1 MPNQI
6 IFYEIR
12 GMRLLIPF
20 VFALFTILN
29 ATAQKI
35 DDGLWNAGRAFSIKP
50 LNDDSIILQKQLSL
64 VQIYPGFSV
73 VKSIYD
79 IRNTQLSSGY
89 REFHWPDTLTTPHR
103 FFHRLHN
110 LGSSGMKIL
119 AGKDTLKPVR
129 MEGSS
134 LVFGVDMPAGEVV
147 TITTYQVTPNNQAKL
162 SGDETVKELNG
173 FVFSFDK
180 WKQQAVRQVFVKLAG
195 DLSLNNLKGIY
206 PATVT
211 GTMDKLKWTPDSLN
225 ETLVVWY
232 EGQAPDY
239 KFEKK
244 VLPKQQLL
252 FEDINNFD
260 LAFFEGT
267 GFKPVDKTDFTT
279 NTRSTVGTVLYFIM
293 FTAPWIFLIWFIVYL
308 LRKPKKK
315 LNA

>member
-1 MPNQI
+1 
-6 IFYEIR
+6 
-12 GMRLLIPF
+12 MRALIPI
-20 VFALFTILN
+20 VFTLFASLN
-29 ATAQKI
+29 VSAQKI

-50 LNDDSIILQKQLSL
+50 LDNDSIILQKQLSL

-73 VKSIYD
+73 VKSVYD
-79 IRNTQLSSGY
+79 IVNTQQKGTAY
-89 REFHWPDTLTTPHR
+89 REFQWIDTLTTTHR

-110 LGSSGMKIL
+110 LGSSGMTIL

-129 MEGSS
+129 LEGSS
-134 LVFGVDMPAGEVV
+134 IVFGLEMQPGKVV
-147 TITTYQVTPNNQAKL
+147 TITTYQLTPNNQAKL

-180 WKQQAVRQVFVKLAG
+180 WKQHSVRQVFVKLMG
-195 DLSLNNLKGIY
+195 GLTLNNIKGIY

-211 GTMDKLKWTPDSLN
+211 GTMDKLKWSPDSLN

-232 EGQAPDY
+232 DGQAPDY

-252 FEDINNFD
+252 FEDINSFD
-260 LAFFEGT
+260 LAFFEGA

-279 NTRSTVGTVLYFIM
+279 NTKSTIGTILYFLM
-293 FTAPWIFLIWFIVYL
+293 FALPWIFLIWFIVYL